1 MLRTSTLALLRRAA
15 SATPQQQ
22 HHMATS
28 LVFRAGTNATMGFVR
43 HPQAMSP
50 ILIVKSR
57 RFGTHGDGDVMP
69 SAMKGGSGGGH
80 GTSAALE
87 DLLAREL
94 QEEKDLMESEERA
107 PELEDVS
114 EKIHKRFHIKES
126 PGSRCVHIWNLE
138 IYWGFSIGI
147 ERSVGNFIHSLV

>member
-1 MLRTSTLALLRRAA
+1 
-15 SATPQQQ
+15 
-22 HHMATS
+22 
-28 LVFRAGTNATMGFVR
+28 MGFVR
-43 HPQAMSP
+43 HPQAISP
-50 ILIVKSR
+50 ISMVKSR

-138 IYWGFSIGI
+138 IYSQL
-147 ERSVGNFIHSLV
+147 E